1 VAVSAFAAAR
11 RAAAR
16 MLLTADRAVID
27 RSSGRWVHMQQ
38 QTRSSG
44 VRRPDGTDGHDRRTD
59 GRTPDSCID
68 PAAHTTRAVPTMR
81 ETVVRNTDR
90 RRRQAVA
97 GSSRQSQQVAS
108 LTRYLFIAAKIES
121 L

>member
-1 VAVSAFAAAR
+1 MAVSAFAAAR
-11 RAAAR
+11 RAAAQ

-27 RSSGRWVHMQQ
+27 RSPDRWVHMQQ

-44 VRRPDGTDGHDRRTD
+44 VRRPDGTDGHDGRTD
-59 GRTPDSCID
+59 GRPTM
-68 PAAHTTRAVPTMR
+68 PTMR

-97 GSSRQSQQVAS
+97 GSSRRSQQVAS